1 MEKPLLRRQLE
12 RATEIAIEFARRY
25 CHQRLLGPAVYLVL
39 PNQSFDE
46 NRSPDDVVF
55 PDDARAARDVTAWP
69 IARVVDWMCRDGR
82 VPVWVDVS
90 VFNEGPDAV
99 VMQLL
104 CAGRWSANP
113 ERLCYQLDGNRS
125 PFGIKSPPLPRAW
138 QEGDKFDIGW
148 HVDRGD

>member
-25 CHQRLLGPAVYLVL
+25 CHQRLLGPAVYRVL

-46 NRSPDDVVF
+46 NRSPDEVVF
-55 PDDARAARDVTAWP
+55 PDEAGAALDATPWSGD
-69 IARVVDWMCRDGR
+69 RVVDWLWRDGR
-82 VPVWVDVS
+82 VPVWVDIS
-90 VFNEGPDAV
+90 VFDERSSEV
-99 VMQLL
+99 VVQLL

-113 ERLCYQLDGNRS
+113 ERLHYELDGHRS

-138 QEGDKFDIGW
+138 QDGDQFDIGW
-148 HVDRGD
+148 HVDRRT